1 MGFYVARV
9 GTVNSEIINVKG
21 ILVKTTSGCSTNN
34 VNLDLDFMETPET
47 LCDCCLEHKVR
58 HGTLVS
64 GR

>member
-1 MGFYVARV
+1 MARV

-34 VNLDLDFMETPET
+34 VNLDLAFMETPET
-47 LCDCCLEHKVR
+47 LCDCCCSLEHKVR